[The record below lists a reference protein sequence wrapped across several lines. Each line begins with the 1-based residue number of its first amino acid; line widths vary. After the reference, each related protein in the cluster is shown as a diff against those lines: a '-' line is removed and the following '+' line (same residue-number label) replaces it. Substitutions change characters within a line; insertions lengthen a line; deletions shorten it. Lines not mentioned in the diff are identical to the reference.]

1 MIHSTSVD
9 AMCSL
14 PTSLSINSGLNI
26 TGDYEPM
33 QQKFLVR
40 HAPKFVFDVTHDNEP
55 INSKDSKHG
64 KGNVLAT
71 AALGCACEG
80 VAFGSTWGN
89 DIGIE
94 KHIRVTNQTPCY
106 PKFTEFEMTNIRAKL
121 LQLRETLIDYPRVYA
136 HNHGEYLT
144 VERTNPDT
152 YESILFIIVPD
163 FRKYVNAKVNLSLDG
178 VFTQVEFFSQ
188 LSEK

>member
-1 MIHSTSVD
+1 
-9 AMCSL
+9 
-14 PTSLSINSGLNI
+14 
-26 TGDYEPM
+26 
-33 QQKFLVR
+33 
-40 HAPKFVFDVTHDNEP
+40 
-55 INSKDSKHG
+55 
-64 KGNVLAT
+64 
-71 AALGCACEG
+71 
-80 VAFGSTWGN
+80 
-89 DIGIE
+89 
-94 KHIRVTNQTPCY
+94 
-106 PKFTEFEMTNIRAKL
+106 MTNIRAKL

-188 LSEK
+188 LSEKQKRI